1 MSTDLQT
8 GTTPRTN
15 LLLEQ
20 VAWFNRM
27 RFVAVVSMTLL
38 SSVGSA
44 LEIVEGVLPFYV
56 LAGITLLLNLLYS
69 WRFKQLSRMR
79 YPAVRRHVHVQI
91 GLDLLI
97 LTAVLHFSGGS
108 TNPFALFF
116 LFHTFIAALILSVRT
131 GLVVAL
137 ASIALVGGLGAL
149 KVLGWASLSDSGLRL
164 MGQEESRV
172 IGLLSWLFVL
182 GVTLVISVYFVATVL
197 EQVRARD
204 QVVRRLNAQ
213 LGQSEKLAS
222 IGTLAAGVAHEINNP
237 VGVIR
242 NRTEI
247 LRYRIDDG
255 DSSATLQAELETIEK
270 HTDRIGAITK
280 GLLAFSKESPFALG
294 RLEVN
299 SLAREASEL
308 VRVPYASR
316 GVELAVQPSEEEV
329 WVMGSENHL
338 LQVLVNILLNARDA
352 SDRGNRVELAV
363 RTTDGLAVLSVR
375 DEGSGIDPVNLAKIF
390 DPFFTTKEVDSGTG
404 LGLAISHGIVERHDG
419 KVEVQSE
426 LGKGATF
433 RVTLPLVV

>member
-137 ASIALVGGLGAL
+137 VSIALVGGLGAL
-149 KVLGWASLSDSGLRL
+149 KALGWASLSDSGLRL

-182 GVTLVISVYFVATVL
+182 GVHVL
-197 EQVRARD
+197 RD
-204 QVVRRLNAQ
+204 
-213 LGQSEKLAS
+213 
-222 IGTLAAGVAHEINNP
+222 T
-237 VGVIR
+237 
-242 NRTEI
+242 
-247 LRYRIDDG
+247 
-255 DSSATLQAELETIEK
+255 
-270 HTDRIGAITK
+270 
-280 GLLAFSKESPFALG
+280 
-294 RLEVN
+294 
-299 SLAREASEL
+299 
-308 VRVPYASR
+308 
-316 GVELAVQPSEEEV
+316 
-329 WVMGSENHL
+329 
-338 LQVLVNILLNARDA
+338 
-352 SDRGNRVELAV
+352 
-363 RTTDGLAVLSVR
+363 
-375 DEGSGIDPVNLAKIF
+375 
-390 DPFFTTKEVDSGTG
+390 
-404 LGLAISHGIVERHDG
+404 
-419 KVEVQSE
+419 
-426 LGKGATF
+426 
-433 RVTLPLVV
+433 